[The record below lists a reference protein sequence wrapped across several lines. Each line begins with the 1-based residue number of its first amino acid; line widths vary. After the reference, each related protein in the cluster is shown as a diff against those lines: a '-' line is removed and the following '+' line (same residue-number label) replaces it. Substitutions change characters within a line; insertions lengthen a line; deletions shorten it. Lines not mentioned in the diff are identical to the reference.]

1 MTTQQPTI
9 ESLLPLAQ
17 RAHYWT
23 SFSPEKRGE
32 QLIKDYQSELDADIL
47 FLTENNISEEIKTEY
62 AAKFTRLL
70 TSWLHAKSNCTS
82 TMITGGSNYNV
93 RRAEKANRSESRHYE
108 IFAEWRVRA
117 KKAIVRK
124 AKPAKTYSS
133 ELERY
138 RAELD
143 GMKKNHELMKEGNK
157 KIKEAHKTSADISE
171 YLKTTFGVAPHMIEW
186 TMKFG
191 FGLSNNLA
199 NIKRV
204 EDRIKLLEKKETIAA
219 TSGNKETDFNGV
231 KVVENYEI
239 DRLQII
245 HESKPSA
252 EVIQILKKNGFKWSP
267 SNKAW
272 QRQLTENAKWSL
284 RYIFPTEQKAS

>member
-1 MTTQQPTI
+1 METLNNTNGKTLAG
-9 ESLLPLAQ
+9 LLPLAQ
-17 RAHYWT
+17 RAHYWI

-47 FLTENNISEEIKTEY
+47 FLTENNISEEMKAEY
-62 AAKFTRLL
+62 TAKFTRLL

-82 TMITGGSNYNV
+82 AMITGPANYNM
-93 RRAEKANRSESRHYE
+93 RRHEKANRSESRHYE
-108 IFAEWRVRA
+108 IFAEWRARA

-138 RAELD
+138 RAELE

-157 KIKEAHKTSADISE
+157 RIKEAHKNGTDLTE
-171 YLKTTFGVAPHMIEW
+171 YLTKTFDVKPHMIEW
-186 TMKFG
+186 MMKFG

-204 EDRIKLLEKKETIAA
+204 EDRIKLLEKKEAIAA

-252 EVIQILKKNGFKWSP
+252 EVIQTLKSNGFKWSP
-267 SNKAW
+267 SNKSW
-272 QRQLTENAKWSL
+272 QRQLTQNAISALKRVL
-284 RYIFPTEQKAS
+284 A

>member
-1 MTTQQPTI
+1 MNTLTA
-9 ESLLPLAQ
+9 LLPLAQ

-32 QLIKDYQSELDADIL
+32 QLITEFQGALNADID
-47 FLTENNISEEIKTEY
+47 FLKDNQIDETTINEY
-62 AAKFTRLL
+62 STKFTRLL

-93 RRAEKANRSESRHYE
+93 RRAEKANRSEERHYE
-108 IFAEWRVRA
+108 IFAEWRTRA

-124 AKPAKTYSS
+124 AKAAKTYSS

-138 RAELD
+138 RSELD

-157 KIKEAHKTSADISE
+157 RIKEAHKSGDDLTA
-171 YLKTTFGVAPHMIEW
+171 YLTETFGIVPHMIDW

-204 EDRIKLLEKKETIAA
+204 EERILILERKEKTAN
-219 TSGNKETDFNGV
+219 TTGNKETPFNGF
-231 KVVENYEI
+231 KIVENYEI

-245 HESKPSA
+245 HDSKPKQETISL
-252 EVIQILKKNGFKWSP
+252 LKSNGFKWSP
-267 SNKAW
+267 TNTAW
-272 QRQLTENAKWSL
+272 QRQLTPNAIYCTNRILSELNK
-284 RYIFPTEQKAS
+284 TA